1 MPIEFG
7 NIKIGE
13 LYAGTVKI
21 GRAYFGSDLV
31 YTSAKPPAT
40 TLPAGIIE
48 PFAGTTVPAGY
59 LLCDGS
65 AVSRSDYATLF
76 EVIGT
81 TFGSGDGET
90 TFNLPELSGR
100 VPLGVSMSHALGS
113 TGGSETVTLTE
124 SELPAHVHVVPQ
136 HGHADTIGATTP
148 EFSHTITQPVFKY
161 NKANTGKSNGPN
173 SASTRNP
180 TLFSSG
186 VVTATRSTNVAVSEH
201 AAASCTM
208 GGTIADASALAAG
221 TVGGDLAHNNMQPFM
236 ALTFIICT
244 GG

>member
-31 YTSAKPPAT
+31 YTSAKPPVT
-40 TLPAGIIE
+40 ISIPGLIE
-48 PFAGTTVPAGY
+48 PFAGTIVPAGY

-65 AVSRSDYATLF
+65 AVSRSDYTALF

-90 TFNLPELSGR
+90 TFNLPDLSGR

-136 HGHADTIGATTP
+136 HGHEDTIGATTP
-148 EFSHTITQPVFKY
+148 EFSHSITQPVFKY
-161 NKANTGKSNGPN
+161 NKPVNKSGGHDFGGRERWTTNTTT
-173 SASTRNP
+173 A
-180 TLFSSG
+180 
-186 VVTATRSTNVAVSEH
+186 TATRRTDVAVSVH
-201 AAASCTM
+201 AASNCTVS
-208 GGTIADASALAAG
+208 GSIDDKVAFDSETAG
-221 TVGGDLAHNNMQPFM
+221 SGSYHNNMQPFCTI
-236 ALTFIICT
+236 AYIICT
-244 GG
+244 GD